1 MSTLSKAQKALNIY
15 TTLVD
20 AGKEGKELKDGCVA
34 QFQSE
39 LEMSTAGA
47 STYFYNTKKKASG
60 GEVKSYY
67 KGKDSQDPSSD
78 DDCSRKLYSIVNAV
92 DDKVE
97 STESHY
103 SFKSATQR
111 AKGRLVVVGLPDL
124 DVLVNTLKQAKR

>member
-1 MSTLSKAQKALNIY
+1 MTTLSKAEKALHIY
-15 TTLVD
+15 TTLVE
-20 AGKEGKELKDGCVA
+20 AGKEGKELKDGCVEK
-34 QFQSE
+34 FTTE

-78 DDCSRKLYSIVNAV
+78 EDCSRKLYSIVNAV

-103 SFKSATQR
+103 DFKKATKI
-111 AKGRLVVVGLPDL
+111 ANGRLVVIGLPDL
-124 DVLVNTLKQAKR
+124 DVSVNTLKQAKR